1 MLLLFLSFAL
11 ARMASRKRQGAVGNL
26 DAAGSRG
33 PEPSHD
39 REAIARLAIEIADRE
54 GIDAVSMRR
63 IASAIGSGT
72 SSLYRY
78 FARKDDLLNLMVDGA
93 LGTETFIPSG
103 DWRADFSAIGLAT
116 RQTFL
121 AHRWMVTA
129 LAGRPTLG
137 PNRLKRL
144 EATLGLL
151 EQHGLSARERLV
163 LIDTLISYVRGFVAS
178 EIADDIA
185 IDASGLGAE
194 RWRTDQ
200 AAYVAS
206 IIGSGSYPR
215 TTALFKESRA
225 FEASAIQDQ
234 SFVAGLDLILD
245 GIAAKLVRLGAGSV
259 S

>member
-1 MLLLFLSFAL
+1 MALSNKAPSIIWMRP
-11 ARMASRKRQGAVGNL
+11 ARGA
-26 DAAGSRG
+26 RG

-39 REAIARLAIEIADRE
+39 REAIARIAIEIADRE
-54 GIDAVSMRR
+54 GIEAVSMRR
-63 IASAIGSGT
+63 IATAIGSGT

-78 FARKDDLLNLMVDGA
+78 FARKDDLLNLMVDSALGPGA
-93 LGTETFIPSG
+93 LNPSG

-151 EQHGLSARERLV
+151 EEHGLSARERLV
-163 LIDTLISYVRGFVAS
+163 LVDTLISYVRGFVAS

-185 IDASGLGAE
+185 IGTSGLSAE
-194 RWRTDQ
+194 QWRADQ
-200 AAYVAS
+200 AAYAAS
-206 IIGSGSYPR
+206 ITGSGAYPR
-215 TTALFKESRA
+215 TTALFEESR
-225 FEASAIQDQ
+225 EGDGDAIQDQ
-234 SFVAGLDLILD
+234 SFAAGLELILD
-245 GIAAKLVRLGAGSV
+245 GIAAKLARLQPA
-259 S
+259 

>member
-1 MLLLFLSFAL
+1 
-11 ARMASRKRQGAVGNL
+11 MASGDKAPSVIWMRPSRGA
-26 DAAGSRG
+26 RG

-39 REAIARLAIEIADRE
+39 REAIARIAIEIADRE
-54 GIDAVSMRR
+54 GLDAVSMRR
-63 IASAIGSGT
+63 IATAIGSGT

-93 LGTETFIPSG
+93 LGPGTFSASG

-151 EQHGLSARERLV
+151 EEHGLSARERLI

-185 IDASGLGAE
+185 IGTSGLSAAQ
-194 RWRTDQ
+194 WRADQ
-200 AAYVAS
+200 AAYAAS
-206 IIGSGSYPR
+206 ITGSSAYPR
-215 TTALFKESRA
+215 TSALFEESR
-225 FEASAIQDQ
+225 EGDGDAIQDQ
-234 SFVAGLDLILD
+234 SFAAGLELILD
-245 GIAAKLVRLGAGSV
+245 GIAAKLARLRPA
-259 S
+259 

>member
-1 MLLLFLSFAL
+1 M
-11 ARMASRKRQGAVGNL
+11 ARKHEVPSVIWMRPVRGA
-26 DAAGSRG
+26 RG

-39 REAIARLAIEIADRE
+39 REAIAGIAVEIADRE

-63 IASAIGSGT
+63 VASEIGSGT

-93 LGTETFIPSG
+93 LGAGPFSPSG
-103 DWRADFSAIGLAT
+103 DWRADFSAIGQAT

-121 AHRWMVTA
+121 AHRWMVTV

-144 EATLGLL
+144 EEALGLL
-151 EQHGLSARERLV
+151 EDHGLSMRDRLV
-163 LIDTLISYVRGFVAS
+163 VIDTLISYVRGFVAS

-185 IDASGLGAE
+185 MDASGLSAE
-194 RWRTDQ
+194 QWRTDQ

-206 IIGSGSYPR
+206 IIDSGAYPK
-215 TTALFKESRA
+215 TTLLFRESQE
-225 FEASAIQDQ
+225 FEGAIQDR
-234 SFVAGLDLILD
+234 SFAAGLDLVLD
-245 GIAAKLVRLGAGSV
+245 GIAAKLVRLAAS
-259 S
+259 SAS